1 MALAPILWQGLV
13 NDRHTSGRD
22 ARETPLQKPLSTAG
36 APTGGLARAP
46 SPPFL
51 LLVALTSASPFALNA
66 MTPALPR
73 IADDFAVP
81 YVVVQL
87 ALTVALLAF
96 GLAQLIAGPLSDRY
110 GRRQLVIFGLAVF
123 ALGSLISALA
133 PSAAVMIAGRS
144 LQAGGGA
151 TAFILSRTIVYDTH
165 ERDAATAKISYM
177 VMVMILAPLAGTLF
191 GGYLVDYSGW
201 RAIFWLITMV
211 GIGLAA
217 LAATLLAE
225 TNRYLGQARTLGQIL
240 REARELLSVPMFWG
254 YTGAA
259 AFASGM
265 FFSFLGVA
273 PYIFEKIMGEPPSH
287 FVNYFIL
294 MSIGYMAGNFASAK
308 LAARLGPVKMLGL
321 GVVLATIGIAL
332 FWLMSGI
339 NRPIAL
345 FLPMMFMTFSN
356 GVTLPSAT
364 VGAMALR
371 PALSGTAS
379 GVGGMVQMLIAS
391 SMTTAVGAMLST
403 SSLPML
409 VAMTIC
415 WLASALCALLV
426 YRRTRLSVS

>member
-1 MALAPILWQGLV
+1 
-13 NDRHTSGRD
+13 
-22 ARETPLQKPLSTAG
+22 
-36 APTGGLARAP
+36 
-46 SPPFL
+46 
-51 LLVALTSASPFALNA
+51 

-81 YVVVQL
+81 YVIVQL

-96 GLAQLIAGPLSDRY
+96 GMAQLIAGPLSDRY
-110 GRRQLVIFGLAVF
+110 GRRRIVIAGLCIF
-123 ALGSLISALA
+123 AIGSLISALA
-133 PSAAVMIAGRS
+133 ATAPVLIAGRA

-151 TAFILSRTIVYDTH
+151 AAFILTRTIIYDTH
-165 ERDAATAKISYM
+165 DRDAATAKISYM
-177 VMVMILAPLAGTLF
+177 VMVMILAPVVGTLF

-201 RAIFWLITMV
+201 RTIFWLITVV
-211 GIGLAA
+211 GVALAT

-225 TNRYLGQARTLGQIL
+225 TNSYLGMSRSLGQIL
-240 REARELLSVPMFWG
+240 REARELLGLPLFWG

-265 FFSFLGVA
+265 FFAFLGVA
-273 PYIFEKIMGEPPSH
+273 PYIFEKIMGEQPSH
-287 FVNYFIL
+287 FVNYFLL
-294 MSIGYMAGNFASAK
+294 MSAGYMAGNFASAR
-308 LAARLGPVKMLGL
+308 LAARLGPVRMIGL
-321 GVVLATIGIAL
+321 GVLLATIGIAL

-345 FLPMMFMTFSN
+345 FLPMMFLTFSN

-379 GVGGMVQMLIAS
+379 GVGGMVQMIVAAT
-391 SMTTAVGAMLST
+391 MTTAVGALLTT

-409 VAMTIC
+409 VALTVC
-415 WLASALCALLV
+415 WLASGLCALLV
-426 YRRTRLSVS
+426 HRRARLGAV

>member
-1 MALAPILWQGLV
+1 MP
-13 NDRHTSGRD
+13 
-22 ARETPLQKPLSTAG
+22 TAG
-36 APTGGLARAP
+36 APTGSLARPP

-51 LLVALTSASPFALNA
+51 LLVAMTSASPFALNA

-81 YVVVQL
+81 YVIVQL

-96 GLAQLIAGPLSDRY
+96 GTAQLIAGPLSDRY
-110 GRRQLVIFGLAVF
+110 GRRYIVIFGLSIF

-133 PSAAVMIAGRS
+133 PTAAVMIAGRA

-151 TAFILSRTIVYDTH
+151 AAFILTRTIVYDTH

-177 VMVMILAPLAGTLF
+177 VMVMILAPVAGTLF

-201 RAIFWLITMV
+201 RSIFWLITIV
-211 GIGLAA
+211 GVGLAVLSA
-217 LAATLLAE
+217 SMLAE
-225 TNRYLGQARTLGQIL
+225 TNRYLGQSRRLGQIL
-240 REARELLSVPMFWG
+240 REARELLALPMFWG

-265 FFSFLGVA
+265 FFAFLGVA
-273 PYIFEKIMGEPPSH
+273 PYIFEKVMGETPSH
-287 FVNYFIL
+287 FVNYFLL
-294 MSIGYMAGNFASAK
+294 MSAGYMAGNFASAR
-308 LAARLGPVKMLGL
+308 LAARLGPVRMLGL
-321 GVVLATIGIAL
+321 GVALATIGIAL
-332 FWLMSGI
+332 FWLMSDI

-379 GVGGMVQMLIAS
+379 GVGGMVQMLVAS
-391 SMTTAVGAMLST
+391 SMTTAVGAMLTT
-403 SSLPML
+403 SSKPMI
-409 VAMTIC
+409 VALTVC
-415 WLASALCALLV
+415 WLASGLCALLV
-426 YRRTRLSVS
+426 YRRSRMGAV

>member
-1 MALAPILWQGLV
+1 MAPGLILWQGTV
-13 NDRHTSGRD
+13 NERPSSRY
-22 ARETPLQKPLSTAG
+22 ARKQPLQTPTPTAG
-36 APTGGLARAP
+36 GPIAGPARAP

-96 GLAQLIAGPLSDRY
+96 GLAQLIAGPLSDRF
-110 GRRQLVIFGLAVF
+110 GRRHLVVAGLAVF

-133 PSAAVMIAGRS
+133 PSAAVMIGGRS

-191 GGYLVDYSGW
+191 GGYLVDYTGW
-201 RAIFWLITMV
+201 RAIFWLITIV
-211 GIGLAA
+211 GVSLALLAA
-217 LAATLLAE
+217 ALLAE
-225 TNRYLGQARTLGQIL
+225 TNRYLGQARTLGTIL
-240 REARELLSVPMFWG
+240 REARELLTLPMFWG
-254 YTGAA
+254 FTGVA
-259 AFASGM
+259 AFGSGI

-273 PYIFEKIMGEPPSH
+273 PYIFEKIMGETPSH

-294 MSIGYMAGNFASAK
+294 MSAGYMVGNFASAR
-308 LAARLGPVKMLGL
+308 LAARLGPVRMLGL
-321 GVVLATIGIAL
+321 GVVLTTIGIAL

-345 FLPMMFMTFSN
+345 FLPMMFMTFAN

-371 PALSGTAS
+371 PELSGTAS
-379 GVGGMVQMLIAS
+379 GVGGMVQMLVAS

-415 WLASALCALLV
+415 WLASVLCALLV
-426 YRRTRLSVS
+426 YRRARSGIS

>member
-1 MALAPILWQGLV
+1 MTTQSKPSQSQSAEPIRRSAG
-13 NDRHTSGRD
+13 NP
-22 ARETPLQKPLSTAG
+22 ARVA
-36 APTGGLARAP
+36 

-73 IADDFAVP
+73 IADDLAVP
-81 YVVVQL
+81 FAIVQL

-96 GLAQLIAGPLSDRY
+96 GLAQLIAGPLSDRF
-110 GRRQLVIFGLAVF
+110 GRRLIVIGGLLVFSA
-123 ALGSLISALA
+123 GSLISAL
-133 PSAAVMIAGRS
+133 SASAEVLILGRA

-151 TAFILSRTIVYDTH
+151 AAFVLTRTIVYDTH

-177 VMVMILAPLAGTLF
+177 VMAMILAPLLGTLF
-191 GGYLVDYSGW
+191 GGYLVDYASW
-201 RAIFWLITMV
+201 RAIFWLIAFV
-211 GIGLAA
+211 GLALMTLA
-217 LAATLLAE
+217 LTQLVE
-225 TNRYLGQARTLGQIL
+225 TNAYLGQARTLGMIL
-240 REARELLSVPMFWG
+240 AEAGQLLKLPLFWG

-273 PYIFEKIMGEPPSH
+273 PFIVEKLMGEPPSH
-287 FVNYFIL
+287 FVIYFAL
-294 MSIGYMAGNFASAK
+294 MSVGYLAGNFASAR
-308 LAARLGPVKMLGL
+308 LAARLGPVRMLGL
-321 GVVLATIGIAL
+321 GVALAAIGIAL

-345 FLPMMFMTFSN
+345 FLPMMFITFSN

-371 PALSGTAS
+371 PDLSGTAS
-379 GVGGMVQMLIAS
+379 GVGGMLQMIVAATLTS
-391 SMTTAVGAMLST
+391 AVGAVLTT

-409 VAMTIC
+409 VALTVC
-415 WLASALCALLV
+415 WLASGLCAWLV
-426 YRRTRLSVS
+426 YQRARLGGA

>member
-1 MALAPILWQGLV
+1 M
-13 NDRHTSGRD
+13 
-22 ARETPLQKPLSTAG
+22 PLQKPMPTAG
-36 APTGGLARAP
+36 APTGGLARPP

-51 LLVALTSASPFALNA
+51 LLVAMTSASPFALNA

-81 YVVVQL
+81 YVIVQL

-96 GLAQLIAGPLSDRY
+96 GTAQLIAGPLSDRY
-110 GRRQLVIFGLAVF
+110 GRRYIVIFGLSIF

-133 PSAAVMIAGRS
+133 PTAAVMIAGRA

-151 TAFILSRTIVYDTH
+151 AAFILTRTIVYDTH

-177 VMVMILAPLAGTLF
+177 VMVMILAPVAGTLF

-201 RAIFWLITMV
+201 RSIFWLITIV
-211 GIGLAA
+211 GVGLAA
-217 LAATLLAE
+217 LSASLLAE
-225 TNRYLGQARTLGQIL
+225 TNRYLGQSRTLGQIL
-240 REARELLSVPMFWG
+240 REARELLALPMFWG

-265 FFSFLGVA
+265 FFAFLGVA
-273 PYIFEKIMGEPPSH
+273 PYIFEKVMGETPSH
-287 FVNYFIL
+287 FVNYFLL
-294 MSIGYMAGNFASAK
+294 MSAGYMAGNFASAR
-308 LAARLGPVKMLGL
+308 LAARLGPVRMLGL
-321 GVVLATIGIAL
+321 GVALATIGIAL
-332 FWLMSGI
+332 FWLMSDI

-379 GVGGMVQMLIAS
+379 GVGGMVQMIVAS
-391 SMTTAVGAMLST
+391 SMTTAVGAVLTT
-403 SSLPML
+403 SSKPMI
-409 VAMTIC
+409 VALTVC
-415 WLASALCALLV
+415 WLASGLCALLV
-426 YRRTRLSVS
+426 YRRTRMGDV